1 MDPPPR
7 ARIAWLLACVA
18 LGVVA
23 GLAVRAAGGGD
34 AGFLAI
40 PALVVAGW
48 LRFADPTRC
57 RPPDARPGADHGSDV
72 DTKPRLQPPE
82 PDEHVAR
89 GVADRAGGT

>member
-1 MDPPPR
+1 MHPLPR

-34 AGFLAI
+34 TGFLAI

-57 RPPDARPGADHGSDV
+57 TPPDTRPGTDHGSDV
-72 DTKPRLQPPE
+72 DTKSGLQPPE
-82 PDEHVAR
+82 PDEHVER
-89 GVADRAGGT
+89 RVAGRAGGT